1 MREKG
6 ERRYHFE
13 IRVYIYLYIYIERAR
28 GKRCDKKD
36 TIRRRMCE
44 IRIEDDGWVG
54 QLDWK
59 QVAMGSSG
67 EWFVLTTIKVIRL
80 RWKMVTF
87 IREVSLKIRGELSK
101 GKKER
106 KTVHLILSFWIILKF
121 WRKNL
126 TCWTHKIRT
135 CINSMSSNYS
145 SLYYFLKFKYFS
157 WLKWKYPS
165 IVFAID
171 RHSKAIS

>member
-157 WLKWKYPS
+157 
-165 IVFAID
+165 
-171 RHSKAIS
+171 